1 MHPLRGQTIT
11 SSRHTHAHTM
21 TTRLKKDLFLDRVC
35 VTIKEIIAEGFFN
48 VEQKTRYTLEKMMTA
63 YKNKHTYY

>member
-1 MHPLRGQTIT
+1 MHPLCGQTIT
-11 SSRHTHAHTM
+11 SARHTHTLM
-21 TTRLKKDLFLDRVC
+21 TRLQKDLFLDRVY

-48 VEQKTRYTLEKMMTA
+48 VKQKTRYTLEKMITA